1 MKAVGKNDAN
11 AKAARDFVPLLTI
24 ARKYSIE
31 PIPNNIVRTR
41 NISGELFFVTIPK
54 TSVRMSAAMRNAD
67 MQDAKTD
74 RSPTLGISGTPSFF
88 LIASGITM
96 NARQTSARII

>member
-1 MKAVGKNDAN
+1 MNAVGKKDAIVI
-11 AKAARDFVPLLTI
+11 AAVDLSPLLTF
-24 ARKYSIE
+24 ARKYSTE
-31 PIPNNIVRTR
+31 PRPKTIVR
-41 NISGELFFVTIPK
+41 IPIASADAFFVTIFM
-54 TSVRMSAAMRNAD
+54 TEMMMSAAMRNAD